1 MRRRFGGMSRIE
13 RIAAAEENIA
23 PLAPPIPLQQ
33 VVVDDRQLLTV
44 PWTSFFRW
52 ILDVGS
58 RVFLQGTHAARLE
71 DKNDPA
77 NYRPGTWYWETDRE
91 VLYQVRIVSGEPQ
104 WVYVLGTMTGTLTP
118 DQRPTDL
125 GEFDAGFQF
134 AATDTG
140 QIYAWDG
147 SAWVDITV
155 YPYAV
160 YGTHA
165 GRVAQNVSL
174 MADGALWCETDRNNV
189 LYQLQGGIWWYVSGT
204 MYGTMV
210 PDQRPVDLGVH
221 EGGFEFRTT
230 DFPARHFIWSQT
242 AWVEVTA
249 ETNDAGLATATGI
262 LTLTTSWQDIPG
274 TSFTVPKTGRYL
286 LHGIFDFWLAGT
298 GDIGFLFE
306 GALAINGVPAAA
318 HATFVPQYVS
328 GTGMRATVAQQWY
341 STITAGSI
349 VKLQAMKN
357 GGTGSSGAVGTA
369 TNLSALWVG
378 A

>member
-1 MRRRFGGMSRIE
+1 MRRRFGGMNRIE

-71 DKNDPA
+71 EKNDPA

-91 VLYQVRIVSGEPQ
+91 VLYQVRVVAGQPQ
-104 WVYVLGTMTGTLTP
+104 WVYVLGTMSGTRSP

-147 SAWVDITV
+147 SAWVDITN

-165 GRVAQNVSL
+165 ARVAQNVSL

-204 MYGTMV
+204 MYGTMS
-210 PDQRPVDLGVH
+210 PDQRPTDLGVH
-221 EGGFEFRTT
+221 EGGFDFRST
-230 DFPARHFIWSQT
+230 DLPARQFLWSQT

-249 ETNDAGLATATGI
+249 QTGDIQIAYGTAGV
-262 LTLTTSWQDIPG
+262 TLTTTAQDLPG
-274 TSFTVPKTGRYL
+274 LSITLNRTGKYL
-286 LHGIFDFWLAGT
+286 ITGVFDLRGDT
-298 GDIGFLFE
+298 GD
-306 GALAINGVPAAA
+306 AA
-318 HATFVPQYVS
+318 HLLIGQLVANGTVQPKLGFMSTGS
-328 GTGMRATVAQQWY
+328 GGANKGSVTQQWGY
-341 STITAGSI
+341 VAATTGIAI
-349 VKLQAMKN
+349 KLQAWKD
-357 GGTGSSGAVGTA
+357 GGSGSSAAQGESTL
-369 TNLSALWVG
+369 TALWVS